1 MKKLDEKKHK
11 TKTKAGFT
19 IIEIS
24 IVIIVLGFLVGGV
37 LVGSEL
43 IKQSELSSIATEY
56 NLYSQAVN
64 TFELKYNGLPGDL
77 KDATEYFG
85 AMAGSLPYG
94 EDGVC

>member
-43 IKQSELSSIATEY
+43 IKQSELSSIT
-56 NLYSQAVN
+56 
-64 TFELKYNGLPGDL
+64 T
-77 KDATEYFG
+77 
-85 AMAGSLPYG
+85 
-94 EDGVC
+94 